1 SLSRSGVRLDRVRGG
16 RQKYKRR
23 IDAENSPYLNP
34 QLAMPPKKPCKL
46 QKPSETHTRAHT
58 HTHTHTDRHTHTENE
73 RERDTEN
80 ERERERE
87 RHTENERESYC
98 FGVYML

>member
-58 HTHTHTDRHTHTENE
+58 HTHTHTHRQTHTHPHIHK
-73 RERDTEN
+73 
-80 ERERERE
+80 
-87 RHTENERESYC
+87 HTNTLIAHSLSLSVSRTIVNIC
-98 FGVYML
+98 V